1 MVGSVG
7 LKARL
12 RTATARWR
20 ATPGTFFVLAVDF
33 VSFLIVSVCVQATTE
48 DDLERDCV
56 ASSLAAE
63 DEVGWDDQE
72 VDSAVEALV
81 GLASAVADGDSDE
94 DEHVELPADAAA
106 APAGAGAAAPQAPPA
121 LGAGHGDQG
130 GGIGNA
136 GAEGG
141 GPAAPPPP
149 AVPPVDD
156 GADAGPDPW
165 ENWFNASEDKTEGR
179 LPKRDKPKHRFKTR
193 NLNKADMPRVMEGSE
208 FAIFRKLWD
217 EDIMNLAVTNTN
229 LRLAKLRAKDPKPVS
244 YHQDVTEQELWLWQG
259 LTMVMGI
266 CRLPSVELYW
276 SKEHFGGWVQVLL
289 SQCRRFRFPT
299 QTFPR

>member
-1 MVGSVG
+1 VHEKS
-7 LKARL
+7 A
-12 RTATARWR
+12 
-20 ATPGTFFVLAVDF
+20 
-33 VSFLIVSVCVQATTE
+33 
-48 DDLERDCV
+48 
-56 ASSLAAE
+56 AAE
-63 DEVGWDDQE
+63 PR
-72 VDSAVEALV
+72 
-81 GLASAVADGDSDE
+81 GLW
-94 DEHVELPADAAA
+94 L
-106 APAGAGAAAPQAPPA
+106 
-121 LGAGHGDQG
+121 
-130 GGIGNA
+130 
-136 GAEGG
+136 
-141 GPAAPPPP
+141 
-149 AVPPVDD
+149 
-156 GADAGPDPW
+156 
-165 ENWFNASEDKTEGR
+165 
-179 LPKRDKPKHRFKTR
+179 DKPKHRFKTR